1 MILMGKKIVVL
12 LLIAAVLGSSFA
24 VIYTKFLSRKY
35 FVELQSLYET
45 RDTLQVEWRKLRL
58 EQSTWLKHGRIE
70 RVAIDKL
77 NLVYP
82 SPEEIVIIKQ

>member
-1 MILMGKKIVVL
+1 MVLVGKKWVVMVL
-12 LLIAAVLGSSFA
+12 LMAILSSAFA

-35 FVELQSLYET
+35 FVELQNLYQT
-45 RDTLQVEWRKLRL
+45 RDILQIEWQKLRL
-58 EQSTWLKHGRIE
+58 EQSTWLAQGRIE